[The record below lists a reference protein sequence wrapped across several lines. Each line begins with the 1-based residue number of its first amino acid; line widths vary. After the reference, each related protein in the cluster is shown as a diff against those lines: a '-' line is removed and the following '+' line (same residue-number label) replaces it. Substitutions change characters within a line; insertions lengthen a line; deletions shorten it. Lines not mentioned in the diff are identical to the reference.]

1 MSLLGIAWR
10 SIRQRL
16 LTSGLTALSLALGVA
31 LVVAT
36 LVIGGVVRDAFS
48 SGQGLGYN
56 LIVGAK
62 GSPLQLVLNS
72 VYLVSKPIEN
82 IGWDVY
88 QDFLPA
94 EDRPDGVA
102 GRYAGSVANA
112 VPICM
117 GDYYRSYR
125 VVGTSAAYFDR
136 LTLGDGRPFTFA
148 AGRNFQDS
156 EFFGGVLGS
165 TVATTLRLSVGDT
178 FAPTHGADD
187 GLVHD
192 PFTVTGILART
203 DTPVDRGVYVN
214 MEGFYL
220 QEGHAKPIPETVT
233 HATPKAAGPTNPT
246 TAAITLATH
255 ANPKE
260 AGPEAGGAL
269 EISPPKRTESPQAYR
284 EISAATKAS
293 GPADPTTG
301 VITLASHDT
310 PNPTTG
316 AITLATHATPKEA
329 GPEAG
334 GALEIS
340 PPHRTESPQADR
352 EISVATKAS
361 GPAEP
366 TTGIITLAT
375 HDTSNPSPLPL
386 NQREVTAILV
396 QTASPGGM
404 PPELLAMGLKN
415 AINEG
420 RAAQAAEPVREIRT
434 LLDLFVRPLEL
445 LLLLVTTLVVIVSA
459 IGILVSMVG
468 SSLERSRDVAVM
480 RALGARRSHVLT
492 VVLLEALL
500 LAVGGG
506 LVGWV
511 LGHGIVAAIGPLIT
525 TNAGVS
531 AGFFSSALP
540 GELLLVPFLVIL
552 AILAALLPALAAYR
566 TDVAKWL

>member
-94 EDRPDGVA
+94 KDRPDGVA

-125 VVGTSAAYFDR
+125 VVGTTAAYFDR

-148 AGRNFQDS
+148 AGRNFQAS

-165 TVATTLRLSVGDT
+165 TLATTLRLSVGDR

-233 HATPKAAGPTNPT
+233 HATPK
-246 TAAITLATH
+246 
-255 ANPKE
+255 E

-301 VITLASHDT
+301 VITPVTQL
-310 PNPTTG
+310 NP
-316 AITLATHATPKEA
+316 
-329 GPEAG
+329 
-334 GALEIS
+334 
-340 PPHRTESPQADR
+340 
-352 EISVATKAS
+352 
-361 GPAEP
+361 
-366 TTGIITLAT
+366 
-375 HDTSNPSPLPL
+375 NPSPLPL

>member
-16 LTSGLTALSLALGVA
+16 FTSGLTALSLALGVA

-36 LVIGGVVRDAFS
+36 LVIGGVVRDAFA

-82 IGWDVY
+82 ISWDFY
-88 QDFLPA
+88 QEFLPA
-94 EDRPDGVA
+94 ESRPDGVA
-102 GRYAGSVANA
+102 GRYAGSVATA

-117 GDYYRSYR
+117 GDYFKSFR
-125 VVGTSAAYFDR
+125 VVGTNAAYFDS
-136 LTLGDGRPFTFA
+136 LTLGDGRRFAFA
-148 AGRNFQDS
+148 AGRNFRDD

-165 TVATTLRLSVGDT
+165 AVAAKLGLTVGDP
-178 FAPTHGADD
+178 FSPTHGADD

-220 QEGHAKPIPETVT
+220 QEGHAKPVPEGENGTSD
-233 HATPKAAGPTNPT
+233 
-246 TAAITLATH
+246 
-255 ANPKE
+255 E
-260 AGPEAGGAL
+260 AGAEAGGAL
-269 EISPPKRTESPQAYR
+269 EISRPEAVQPARLIR
-284 EISAATKAS
+284 EISQATKAFA
-293 GPADPTTG
+293 PADPPP
-301 VITLASHDT
+301 A
-310 PNPTTG
+310 NP
-316 AITLATHATPKEA
+316 ATSDEA
-329 GPEAG
+329 GAEAE

-340 PPHRTESPQADR
+340 RSKAVQPARLIR
-352 EISVATKAS
+352 EISQATKAFAPADPPPA
-361 GPAEP
+361 GP
-366 TTGIITLAT
+366 G
-375 HDTSNPSPLPL
+375 NPAPLPF

-396 QTASPGGM
+396 ETSSPGGL
-404 PPELLAMGLKN
+404 PPELLAMGLKT

-420 RAAQAAEPVREIRT
+420 SDGQAAEPVREIRT

-468 SSLERSRDVAVM
+468 SALERSRDVAVM

-492 VVLLEALL
+492 AVLLEAII

-506 LVGWV
+506 LVGWL

-531 AGFFSSALP
+531 AGFFSSAPL
-540 GELLLVPFLVIL
+540 GEALLVPFLVLL
-552 AILAALLPALAAYR
+552 AVLSALLPALAAYR

>member
-1 MSLLGIAWR
+1 MTLFGIAWR

-36 LVIGGVVRDAFS
+36 LVIGGLVRDAFG
-48 SGQGLGYN
+48 SGSGLGYN

-82 IGWDVY
+82 ISWDFY
-88 QDFLPA
+88 QEFLPA
-94 EDRPDGVA
+94 DARPDGTA
-102 GRYAGSVANA
+102 GRFAGSVATA

-117 GDYYRSYR
+117 GDYYQSFR
-125 VVGTSAAYFDR
+125 VVGTNAAYFDR
-136 LTLGDGRPFTFA
+136 LSLGDGRAFSFA
-148 AGRNFQDS
+148 GGRNFRDQ

-165 TVATTLRLSVGDT
+165 AVAAKLGLRVGDR

-187 GLVHD
+187 GLEHD

-220 QEGHAKPIPETVT
+220 QEGHAKPV
-233 HATPKAAGPTNPT
+233 AAGDAEAEHPAPVADQAGDFG
-246 TAAITLATH
+246 TAGH
-255 ANPKE
+255 PK
-260 AGPEAGGAL
+260 
-269 EISPPKRTESPQAYR
+269 
-284 EISAATKAS
+284 
-293 GPADPTTG
+293 
-301 VITLASHDT
+301 
-310 PNPTTG
+310 
-316 AITLATHATPKEA
+316 
-329 GPEAG
+329 
-334 GALEIS
+334 
-340 PPHRTESPQADR
+340 
-352 EISVATKAS
+352 
-361 GPAEP
+361 
-366 TTGIITLAT
+366 
-375 HDTSNPSPLPL
+375 PLPFAA
-386 NQREVTAILV
+386 REVTAILV
-396 QTASPGGM
+396 ETASPAGM
-404 PPELLAMGLKN
+404 PAELLAMGLKTT
-415 AINEG
+415 INEG
-420 RAAQAAEPVREIRT
+420 REGQAAEPVREIRT

-492 VVLLEALL
+492 TVLLEAVL

-506 LVGWV
+506 LAGWL
-511 LGHGIVAAIGPLIT
+511 LGHAIVAAIGPLIT

-531 AGFFSSALP
+531 AGFFSTAPL
-540 GELLLVPFLVIL
+540 GELLLVPFLVVL
-552 AILAALLPALAAYR
+552 AVLAALLPALAAYR

>member
-16 LTSGLTALSLALGVA
+16 FTSGLTALSLALGVA

-36 LVIGGVVRDAFS
+36 LVIGGLVRDAFA

-82 IGWDVY
+82 ISWGFY

-94 EDRPDGVA
+94 EARPDGVA
-102 GRYAGSVANA
+102 GRYAGSVAKA

-117 GDYYRSYR
+117 GDYYKSFR
-125 VVGTSAAYFDR
+125 VVGTNAAYFDG

-148 AGRNFQDS
+148 AGRNFRDD

-165 TVATTLRLSVGDT
+165 AVAAKLGLAVGDP

-220 QEGHAKPIPETVT
+220 QEGHAKPVPEGDTT
-233 HATPKAAGPTNPT
+233 EQAG
-246 TAAITLATH
+246 
-255 ANPKE
+255 
-260 AGPEAGGAL
+260 AGAGGAP
-269 EISPPKRTESPQAYR
+269 EISPSKGNESPQATH
-284 EISAATKAS
+284 ELSPATKAF
-293 GPADPTTG
+293 
-301 VITLASHDT
+301 TLASHST
-310 PNPTTG
+310 QSGNP
-316 AITLATHATPKEA
+316 A
-329 GPEAG
+329 
-334 GALEIS
+334 
-340 PPHRTESPQADR
+340 
-352 EISVATKAS
+352 
-361 GPAEP
+361 
-366 TTGIITLAT
+366 
-375 HDTSNPSPLPL
+375 PLPF

-404 PPELLAMGLKN
+404 PPELLAMGLKT

-420 RAAQAAEPVREIRT
+420 RDGQAAEPVREIRT

-492 VVLLEALL
+492 AVLLEAII

-506 LVGWV
+506 LAGWL

-531 AGFFSSALP
+531 AGFFSAAPL
-540 GELLLVPFLVIL
+540 GEALLVPFLVVL
-552 AILAALLPALAAYR
+552 AILSALLPALAAYR